1 MCDEGKNKEEEEEKS
16 KKVNNNEFS
25 PSLHYLEI
33 IESYKLLNDD
43 SDFSSKI
50 GLLKTL
56 IECDTRRKK
65 LDIELKKVSH
75 DFVIKLF
82 LSISIVVIILIPI
95 VAKIIMRFFL
105 FKF

>member
-43 SDFSSKI
+43 SDLSSKI
-50 GLLKTL
+50 ELLKTL

-65 LDIELKKVSH
+65 LDIELKKVDC
-75 DFVIKLF
+75 DFKV
-82 LSISIVVIILIPI
+82 
-95 VAKIIMRFFL
+95 KIIFL
-105 FKF
+105 VPIIAIIGTLVFKFWGQHFF